1 MGSAAVWH
9 AHGVHTPSRLLST
22 TVLVVLALLLG
33 ACRPVQEVPPS
44 DEPPVRV
51 GTGQQAETQLL
62 AAVIVELLVAAG
74 TPAEVVDLADAS
86 DARRALELG
95 DVDVVPSYTGQAWLE
110 VLNRADPPSDQATSL
125 ARVAEADEA
134 EGLVWLRPPI
144 SGDGVGAPPADA
156 TFAFVVDDDGPHA
169 DVATMSQ
176 LATRLGQL
184 SAPVLCVDP
193 AFAEREDGLPVVLDA
208 YSIAP
213 ESVEPLGTTPDEA
226 VLGVAAGDCDA
237 GLTSATD
244 GSAWAL
250 GQRPLVDDLGVF
262 PAFVV
267 APVVAEGELYR
278 VEAALRPLTRQLT
291 TALLGGW
298 NARVAQGEMVAVVAA
313 DAAAS
318 LVAPAES
325 AEG

>member
-1 MGSAAVWH
+1 MSLVVATVVVAGACQPVAEE
-9 AHGVHTPSRLLST
+9 APPTGVSPVRIGTGEEAESRLLAR
-22 TVLVVLALLLG
+22 VMAELLG
-33 ACRPVQEVPPS
+33 GADV
-44 DEPPVRV
+44 
-51 GTGQQAETQLL
+51 
-62 AAVIVELLVAAG
+62 
-74 TPAEVVDLADAS
+74 PAEVVELADAS

-95 DVDVVPSYTGQAWLE
+95 DVDVVPAYTGEAWLE

-134 EGLVWLRPPI
+134 IGLVWLRPPI
-144 SGDGVGAPPADA
+144 AGEGLTAPPADA

-169 DVATMSQ
+169 DVTTMSQ

-184 SAPVLCVDP
+184 TAPVLCVDP

-213 ESVEPLGTTPDEA
+213 DSVERLGTTPAEA

-244 GSAWAL
+244 GTAWAF

-267 APVVAEGELYR
+267 APVVDADDVDR
-278 VEAALRPLTRQLT
+278 VEAALRPLTQGLT
-291 TALLGGW
+291 TARLGRW
-298 NARVAQGEMVAVVAA
+298 NARVVQGEPLEVVAT
-313 DAAAS
+313 DAAAA
-318 LVAPAES
+318 LIAA
-325 AEG
+325 

>member
-1 MGSAAVWH
+1 MRPPTHCRAVTLVVALAVVLGGCRTPAEETPAADPVLVGTGH
-9 AHGVHTPSRLLST
+9 QPESRLLAG
-22 TVLVVLALLLG
+22 VMV
-33 ACRPVQEVPPS
+33 
-44 DEPPVRV
+44 
-51 GTGQQAETQLL
+51 QLL
-62 AAVIVELLVAAG
+62 DTAG
-74 TPAEVVDLADAS
+74 VPAEVVELADAS

-95 DVDVVPSYTGQAWLE
+95 DVDVVPAYTGEAWLE

-134 EGLVWLRPPI
+134 VGLLWLRPPI
-144 SGDGVGAPPADA
+144 TGDGIAAPPADA

-169 DVATMSQ
+169 DVTTMSQ

-184 SAPVLCVDP
+184 AAPVLCVDP
-193 AFAEREDGLPVVLDA
+193 AFAEREDGLSVVLDA

-213 ESVEPLGTTPDEA
+213 DSVERLGTTPAEA

-244 GSAWAL
+244 GTAWAL

-267 APVVAEGELYR
+267 APVVAAEDLDR
-278 VEAALRPLTRQLT
+278 VEAALRPLTRQLS
-291 TALLGGW
+291 TALLGQW
-298 NARVAQGEMVAVVAA
+298 NARVAQGEQLETVVV
-313 DAAAS
+313 DAAAA
-318 LVAPAES
+318 LTAP
-325 AEG
+325 

>member
-1 MGSAAVWH
+1 M
-9 AHGVHTPSRLLST
+9 LLST
-22 TVLVVLALLLG
+22 RLLVVTLVVALAG
-33 ACRPVQEVPPS
+33 VATGCRPSVEEPPQLGGT
-44 DEPPVRV
+44 PVRV
-51 GTGQQAETQLL
+51 GAGQQPEARLLAGVMVQLL
-62 AAVIVELLVAAG
+62 TAAAV
-74 TPAEVVDLADAS
+74 PAEVVELADAS

-95 DVDVVPSYTGQAWLE
+95 DVDVVPAYTGEAWLE

-134 EGLVWLRPPI
+134 IGLVWLRPPI
-144 SGDGVGAPPADA
+144 TGDGLTAPPADA

-169 DVATMSQ
+169 DVTTMSQ

-184 SAPVLCVDP
+184 ADPVLCVDP
-193 AFAEREDGLPVVLDA
+193 AFVEREDGLPVVLDA

-213 ESVEPLGTTPDEA
+213 ASIERLGTTPAEA

-244 GSAWAL
+244 GTAWAL

-267 APVVAEGELYR
+267 APVVAAGDLAR
-278 VEAALRPLTRQLT
+278 VEGALRPLTRRLT
-291 TALLGGW
+291 TALLGQW
-298 NARVAQGEMVAVVAA
+298 NARVVQGEPLEVVAA
-313 DAAAS
+313 DAAAALAAS
-318 LVAPAES
+318 
-325 AEG
+325 

>member
-1 MGSAAVWH
+1 MPRS
-9 AHGVHTPSRLLST
+9 SRT
-22 TVLVVLALLLG
+22 RRATALVVLALVLAG
-33 ACRPVQEVPPS
+33 CRAPEDVVPS
-44 DEPPVRV
+44 GDAVVRV
-51 GTGQQAETQLL
+51 GTGQQVETRLL
-62 AAVIVELLVAAG
+62 AAVMVELLVAAEV
-74 TPAEVVDLADAS
+74 PAEVVDLADAS

-95 DVDVVPSYTGQAWLE
+95 DVDVVPSYTGEAWLE

-134 EGLVWLRPPI
+134 DGLVWLRPPI
-144 SGDGVGAPPADA
+144 DGGGVGLPPADA
-156 TFAFVVDDDGPHA
+156 TFAFVVDDEGPHA
-169 DVATMSQ
+169 DVTTMSQ

-184 SAPVLCVDP
+184 AAPVLCVDP

-213 ESVEPLGTTPDEA
+213 DSVETLGTTPDEA

-244 GSAWAL
+244 GTAWAL

-267 APVVAEGELYR
+267 APVVAEEDLER

-298 NARVAQGEMVAVVAA
+298 NARVAQGESLSVVAA
-313 DAAAS
+313 DAAAG
-318 LVAPAES
+318 LVAPVEP